1 MLLSRREARGER
13 REGKH
18 SFLQRVASGLSPL
31 ASCLRSITGMPR
43 YDDYL
48 AHMRCKHPEQVP
60 LSERDYFNQYLEHR
74 YAGGPTRCC

>member
-1 MLLSRREARGER
+1 
-13 REGKH
+13 
-18 SFLQRVASGLSPL
+18 
-31 ASCLRSITGMPR
+31 MPR

-60 LSERDYFNQYLEHR
+60 LSERDYFTQYLEHR

>member
-1 MLLSRREARGER
+1 MLRDGEGRRVKGEGVGSRLGAAIRCV
-13 REGKH
+13 
-18 SFLQRVASGLSPL
+18 L
-31 ASCLRSITGMPR
+31 GMPR